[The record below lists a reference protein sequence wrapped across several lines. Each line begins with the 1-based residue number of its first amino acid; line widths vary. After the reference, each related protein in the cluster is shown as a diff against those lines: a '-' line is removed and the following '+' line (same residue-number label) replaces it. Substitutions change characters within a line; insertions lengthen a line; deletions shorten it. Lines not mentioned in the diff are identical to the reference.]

1 MRLFETD
8 RVLER
13 LKGTLAALAPKLAA
27 VAELSHVGE
36 VRQRGAMVGI
46 ELVRDRR
53 TKEAYPA
60 EERIGHRVCLAA
72 RKHGVLLRPLGGV
85 VVLMPPLSL
94 TPDEARLLGDAVHRA
109 VLEVTGA

>member
-1 MRLFETD
+1 
-8 RVLER
+8 
-13 LKGTLAALAPKLAA
+13 
-27 VAELSHVGE
+27 
-36 VRQRGAMVGI
+36 MVGI

-53 TKEAYPA
+53 TKEAYPL

-94 TPDEARLLGDAVHRA
+94 TPEEARLLGDAVHQA
-109 VLEVTGA
+109 IVEVTGG